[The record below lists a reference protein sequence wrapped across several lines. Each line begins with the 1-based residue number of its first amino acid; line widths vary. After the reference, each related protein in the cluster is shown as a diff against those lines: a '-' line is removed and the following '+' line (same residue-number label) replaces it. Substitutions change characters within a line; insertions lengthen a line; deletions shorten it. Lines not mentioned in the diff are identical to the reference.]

1 MSVYKEDSFVVDE
14 GDIVSS
20 ESEEE
25 LTELER
31 AEAILKE
38 RKRKRRLGIDED
50 TVESVK
56 YKKRRRKIKVC
67 VSDDEEEELKLF
79 RKQIKSE
86 H

>member
-1 MSVYKEDSFVVDE
+1 MVDE
-14 GDIVSS
+14 DDIVSS

-38 RKRKRRLGIDED
+38 RKRKRRLGIEED
-50 TVESVK
+50 TVESDK
-56 YKKRRRKIKVC
+56 YTKRRRKIKVC
-67 VSDDEEEELKLF
+67 ASDDEEEELKLF